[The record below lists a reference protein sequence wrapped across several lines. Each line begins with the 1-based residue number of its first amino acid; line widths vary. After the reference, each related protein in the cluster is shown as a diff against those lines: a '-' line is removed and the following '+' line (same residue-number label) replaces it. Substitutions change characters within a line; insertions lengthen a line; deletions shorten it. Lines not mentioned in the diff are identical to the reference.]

1 MRKIVTEMLR
11 NLKKCGNLYSITF
24 RTGVFSTKCRANIP
38 SAVIRV
44 IPKKNHKRKSGCWKI
59 HWLTRNRRKS
69 FSTKE
74 IWLTCWCLLIE
85 VFHSFVMMYA
95 NNRTEFDINVMDAR
109 IKLAAIDY
117 NSNVDKKQ
125 VVVVN
130 PRRGSAILG
139 EKMEVSSC
147 EAI

>member
-1 MRKIVTEMLR
+1 
-11 NLKKCGNLYSITF
+11 
-24 RTGVFSTKCRANIP
+24 
-38 SAVIRV
+38 
-44 IPKKNHKRKSGCWKI
+44 
-59 HWLTRNRRKS
+59 
-69 FSTKE
+69 
-74 IWLTCWCLLIE
+74 
-85 VFHSFVMMYA
+85 MMYA